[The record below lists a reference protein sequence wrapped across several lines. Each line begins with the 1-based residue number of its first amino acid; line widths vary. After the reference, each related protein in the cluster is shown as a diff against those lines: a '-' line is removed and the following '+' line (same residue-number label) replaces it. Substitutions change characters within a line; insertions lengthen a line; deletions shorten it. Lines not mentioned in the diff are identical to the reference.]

1 MDVEL
6 RTTRLTLRQPRLSDA
21 ERTARLLNNF
31 RVAGNLARVPYPY
44 GEADALAWLRS
55 WRADKPAAETGFTLD
70 LAGEGVIGHC
80 GYHLAENVPVVGYW
94 LGEPFW
100 NRGFMSEA
108 LRAVV
113 AWYFEATAE
122 AAIASG
128 VFSFNKASL
137 AVQNKLGFTQTGE
150 SRMHCLARKQEV
162 RHIDTQLTRAR
173 WTEHSAHT
181 EARSG
186 SPA

>member
-1 MDVEL
+1 MRWPGCE
-6 RTTRLTLRQPRLSDA
+6 
-21 ERTARLLNNF
+21 
-31 RVAGNLARVPYPY
+31 AGGPTSR
-44 GEADALAWLRS
+44 R
-55 WRADKPAAETGFTLD
+55 RTGFTLD

-108 LRAVV
+108 LCAVV

-173 WTEHSAHT
+173 WAEHSAHT